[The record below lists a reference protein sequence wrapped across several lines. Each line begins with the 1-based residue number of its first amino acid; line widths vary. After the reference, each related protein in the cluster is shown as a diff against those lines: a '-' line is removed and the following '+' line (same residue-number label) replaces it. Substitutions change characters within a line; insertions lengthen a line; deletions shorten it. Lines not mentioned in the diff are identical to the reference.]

1 MADSFYQ
8 IPTTPKLYV
17 SYPLFQYA
25 NGALDDV
32 DVYESG
38 SNALPDEN
46 YISMIQLDPSKQHT
60 YDIGD
65 YYVFKQ
71 KIVPTFDNDTDVIS
85 SGLWNFDFA
94 MFLGHNFNS
103 ANVSID
109 IHALQ
114 QDEAPSEGN
123 SILGENIVNNNT
135 GEPPEFDGW
144 SLVGLNSN
152 VLSDSRFIHFGLS
165 LSMANANIKLNSLL
179 FGKTFTFP
187 QNADLSA
194 TTKFDY
200 GVKQKTTSTGKTI
213 STVNW
218 GKTDNWITEPFGLG
232 DQIGDNFQRRSGR
245 RIWNISFDSLAP
257 DKVMPQNMMM
267 NSNGFSAQDNHSVAA
282 DGTSSLYNINNSE
295 DFFSSVLHKSLG
307 GHNPMVLQINKDDYS
322 PSNFAIVRLQSD
334 YVVTQKTPNL
344 YNIKCTFVEQI

>member
-17 SYPLFQYA
+17 SYPLFQYT
-25 NGALDDV
+25 NGALDDIFV
-32 DVYESG
+32 S
-38 SNALPDEN
+38 ALNELPNEN
-46 YISMIQLDPSKQHT
+46 YIKMIQLDPSRQQT
-60 YDIGD
+60 FSVEDILT
-65 YYVFKQ
+65 FKQ
-71 KIVPTFDNDTDVIS
+71 KIVPTFDNETNVVSD
-85 SGLWNFDFA
+85 GLWNFDFA
-94 MFLGHNFNS
+94 MFLGHNFHS
-103 ANVSID
+103 AGIAFNVHSFAD
-109 IHALQ
+109 GEVSG
-114 QDEAPSEGN
+114 DGN
-123 SILGENIVNNNT
+123 SILGTNKVNNNT
-135 GEPPEFDGW
+135 GNAPEFDGW
-144 SLVGLNSN
+144 SLVDLNSN
-152 VLSDSRFIHFGLS
+152 TLDNNRYIEFVF
-165 LSMANANIKLNSLL
+165 NATGGATNLNLGSVM
-179 FGKTFTFP
+179 FGKSFTFP

-200 GVKQKTTSTGKTI
+200 GIKQKTTTAGKTI
-213 STVNW
+213 STANW
-218 GKTDNWITEPFGLG
+218 SKTDNWITEPFGLG
-232 DQIGDNFQRRSGR
+232 YQAGDNFQRRSGR
-245 RIWNISFDSLAP
+245 RTWRVSFDSLAP

-267 NSNGFSAQDNHSVAA
+267 NSNGFTAQDNHSVAA